1 MTKSPKDAPDPEA
14 RCPWCS
20 SVVPAA
26 AERCPACGAAL
37 REGAAATGDDIPG
50 VTQVDPVLRL
60 RRRLARPNRLVGWL
74 ADVDVDPSPP
84 IDLSTRGTQPG
95 GAALEGAGAAS
106 VAPPSDAVRRE
117 MQRLELEALKAE
129 LEERAAEARLVASDA
144 GETLAPSPPSSDDTS
159 TSSSPDAR
167 PTKVEGP
174 PEADAPA

>member
-1 MTKSPKDAPDPEA
+1 MTESPGNAPAPEP

-20 SVVPAA
+20 SVVPEH

-37 REGAAATGDDIPG
+37 REGAAATADEIPG

-74 ADVDVDPSPP
+74 ADVDIEPPPTLDLPARVSPA
-84 IDLSTRGTQPG
+84 
-95 GAALEGAGAAS
+95 GAAALDGAGAAS

-129 LEERAAEARLVASDA
+129 LEARAAEARLAVADA
-144 GETLAPSPPSSDDTS
+144 AATAPGEVPQPSPTPPSS
-159 TSSSPDAR
+159 PAA
-167 PTKVEGP
+167 PPAAEGP